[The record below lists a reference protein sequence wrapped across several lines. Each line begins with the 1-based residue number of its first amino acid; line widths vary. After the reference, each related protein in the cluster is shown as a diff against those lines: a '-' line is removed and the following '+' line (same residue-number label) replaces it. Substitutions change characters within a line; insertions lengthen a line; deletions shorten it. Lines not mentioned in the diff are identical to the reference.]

1 MHPLINLGFWTKQ
14 VYVRFCINP
23 ITISFQ
29 QQGHNMFKAFK
40 ERYLVRF
47 WSPMPAIIALGIMAA
62 YYFGLTGTYWAV
74 TGEFTRWGG
83 HIMQFFGIDTDSLGY
98 FKIIGLSGTP
108 LDRIDGVMIIGMFA
122 GAFIAASFANN
133 VKFRLPQSNLR
144 IAQALIG
151 GIIAGFGARI
161 GMGCNLASFFTGIP
175 QFSLHAWFFTLMTI
189 IGVYLGTKV
198 VLLPFFR
205 SKAPLQKV
213 QAQKVI
219 AHNAKR
225 EKILLIL
232 GVIVLLVVAI
242 WVAYLMIYGITPEGK
257 AIPILP
263 IAIIFGVGFG
273 FIISRAQIC
282 FTSAFRDLF
291 ITGRGYMARAVIIGM
306 MVSTIGVFSYVMLGM
321 PPKIMWAAPNAVIGG
336 LLFGFG
342 IVIAGGCECG
352 WMYRAVE
359 GQVHYWI
366 VGIGNVIGST
376 LVALTWDYYS
386 APLATN
392 FPKINLLQSF
402 GNYGGLVISYVL
414 LLVFLGWVLWIERKY
429 HAQSKFQKA

>member
-1 MHPLINLGFWTKQ
+1 MFEDFKQ
-14 VYVRFCINP
+14 RF
-23 ITISFQ
+23 
-29 QQGHNMFKAFK
+29 
-40 ERYLVRF
+40 LVKF
-47 WSPMPAIIALGIMAA
+47 WSPMPAIIALGVMAA

-83 HIMQFFGIDTDSLGY
+83 HIMNLLGVDTSTWGY
-98 FKIIGLSGTP
+98 FKILGLQGTP
-108 LDRIDGVMIIGMFA
+108 LDRVDGVMIIGMFA
-122 GAFIAASFANN
+122 GAFAAAAMANN
-133 VKFRLPQSNLR
+133 IKFRLPQSNIR

-175 QFSLHAWFFTLMTI
+175 QFSLHAWFFTIMTLV
-189 IGVYLGTKV
+189 GVWLGTKV

-205 SKAPLQKV
+205 SHTKLEKVSSQKDIGTSKEN
-213 QAQKVI
+213 QS
-219 AHNAKR
+219 R
-225 EKILLIL
+225 EKMLFAL
-232 GVIVLLVVAI
+232 GVLVLLGVGI
-242 WVAYLMIYGITPEGK
+242 WVAYLMTQGKIPEGK
-257 AIPILP
+257 KIPVLAIAML
-263 IAIIFGVGFG
+263 FGVGFG

-291 ITGRGYMARAVIIGM
+291 ITGRGYMARAVIVGM
-306 MVSTIGVFSYVMLGM
+306 MVSTIGVFSYIMLGL

-366 VGIGNVIGST
+366 VGVGNVIGST
-376 LVALTWDYYS
+376 LLAATWDYY
-386 APLATN
+386 AEPLATS
-392 FPKINLLQSF
+392 FPKINLLESF
-402 GNYGGLVISYVL
+402 GNYGGLVVSYVL
-414 LLVFLGWVLWIERKY
+414 LFTFLAFVLWIERQYFAKNKRFER
-429 HAQSKFQKA
+429 A

>member
-1 MHPLINLGFWTKQ
+1 MFEDFKQ
-14 VYVRFCINP
+14 RF
-23 ITISFQ
+23 
-29 QQGHNMFKAFK
+29 
-40 ERYLVRF
+40 LVKF
-47 WSPMPAIIALGIMAA
+47 WSPMPAIIALGVMAA

-83 HIMQFFGIDTDSLGY
+83 HIMNLLGVDTSTWGY
-98 FKIIGLSGTP
+98 FKILGLQGTP
-108 LDRIDGVMIIGMFA
+108 LDRVDGVMIIGMFA
-122 GAFIAASFANN
+122 GAFAAAAMANN
-133 VKFRLPQSNLR
+133 IKFRLPQSNIR

-175 QFSLHAWFFTLMTI
+175 QFSLHAWFFTIMTLV
-189 IGVYLGTKV
+189 GVWLGTKV

-205 SKAPLQKV
+205 SHTKLEKVSSQKDIGTSKEN
-213 QAQKVI
+213 QS
-219 AHNAKR
+219 R
-225 EKILLIL
+225 EKMLFAL
-232 GVIVLLVVAI
+232 GVLVLLGVGI
-242 WVAYLMIYGITPEGK
+242 WVAYLMTQGKIPEGK
-257 AIPILP
+257 KIPVLAIAML
-263 IAIIFGVGFG
+263 FGVGFG

-306 MVSTIGVFSYVMLGM
+306 LVSTIGVFSYIMLGL

-366 VGIGNVIGST
+366 VGVGNVIGST
-376 LVALTWDYYS
+376 LLAATWDYY
-386 APLATN
+386 AEPLATS
-392 FPKINLLQSF
+392 FPKINLLESF
-402 GNYGGLVISYVL
+402 GNYGGLVVSYVL
-414 LLVFLGWVLWIERKY
+414 LFTFLAFVLWIERQYFAKNKRFER
-429 HAQSKFQKA
+429 A

>member
-1 MHPLINLGFWTKQ
+1 MFEDFKQ
-14 VYVRFCINP
+14 RF
-23 ITISFQ
+23 
-29 QQGHNMFKAFK
+29 
-40 ERYLVRF
+40 LVKF
-47 WSPMPAIIALGIMAA
+47 WSPMPAIIALGVMAA

-83 HIMQFFGIDTDSLGY
+83 HIMNLLGVDTSTWGY
-98 FKIIGLSGTP
+98 FKILGLQGTP
-108 LDRIDGVMIIGMFA
+108 LDRVDGVVIIGMFA
-122 GAFIAASFANN
+122 GAFAAAAMANN
-133 VKFRLPQSNLR
+133 IKFRLPQSNIR

-175 QFSLHAWFFTLMTI
+175 QFSLHAWFFTIMTLV
-189 IGVYLGTKV
+189 GVWLGTKV

-205 SKAPLQKV
+205 SHTKLEKVSSQKDIGTSKEN
-213 QAQKVI
+213 QS
-219 AHNAKR
+219 R
-225 EKILLIL
+225 EKMLFAL
-232 GVIVLLVVAI
+232 GVLVLLGVGI
-242 WVAYLMIYGITPEGK
+242 WVAYLMTQGKIPEGK
-257 AIPILP
+257 KIPVLAIAML
-263 IAIIFGVGFG
+263 FGVGFG

-291 ITGRGYMARAVIIGM
+291 ITGRGYMARAVIVGM
-306 MVSTIGVFSYVMLGM
+306 MVSTIGVFSYIMLGL

-366 VGIGNVIGST
+366 VGVGNVIGST
-376 LVALTWDYYS
+376 LLAATWDYY
-386 APLATN
+386 AEPLATS
-392 FPKINLLQSF
+392 FPKINLLESF
-402 GNYGGLVISYVL
+402 GNYGGLVVSYVL
-414 LLVFLGWVLWIERKY
+414 LFTFLAFVLWIERQYFAKNKRFER
-429 HAQSKFQKA
+429 A

>member
-1 MHPLINLGFWTKQ
+1 MFQDYKQ
-14 VYVRFCINP
+14 RF
-23 ITISFQ
+23 
-29 QQGHNMFKAFK
+29 
-40 ERYLVRF
+40 LVKF

-83 HIMQFFGIDTDSLGY
+83 HIMNLLGVDTSTWGY
-98 FKIIGLSGTP
+98 FKILGLQGTP
-108 LDRIDGVMIIGMFA
+108 LDRVDGVMIIGMFA
-122 GAFIAASFANN
+122 GAFAAAAMANN
-133 VKFRLPQSNLR
+133 VKFRLPQSNIR

-175 QFSLHAWFFTLMTI
+175 QFSLHAWFFTIMTLV
-189 IGVYLGTKV
+189 GVWLGTKV
-198 VLLPFFR
+198 VLLPIFR
-205 SKAPLQKV
+205 SHTKLEKVSTQKDIGSNKEN
-213 QAQKVI
+213 QKRAQV
-219 AHNAKR
+219 
-225 EKILLIL
+225 LFLL
-232 GVIVLLVVAI
+232 GVLTLIAVAI
-242 WVAYLMIYGITPEGK
+242 WVAYLMAYGKILEGK
-257 AIPILP
+257 RIPVLSL
-263 IAIIFGVGFG
+263 AVVCGVGFG

-291 ITGRGYMARAVIIGM
+291 ITGRGYMANAVIVGM
-306 MVSTIGVFSYVMLGM
+306 MVSTIGVFSYIMLGL

-376 LVALTWDYYS
+376 LLAATRDYY
-386 APLATN
+386 AEPLATS
-392 FPKINLLQSF
+392 FPKINFLESV
-402 GNYGGLVISYVL
+402 GNYGGLVVSYGL
-414 LLVFLGWVLWIERKY
+414 LFAFLAFVLWVERRYFAKNKRFER
-429 HAQSKFQKA
+429 A